1 MKTAKLILGI
11 LLVYAS
17 TSISGQKVCTIANL
31 SENMLYR
38 GIKNPI
44 GISVSDIPNDHLKII
59 LSDSLCKIEKV
70 DNNNYLITP
79 PTAKNYLMV
88 LLTVMNY
95 QNGKEELITK
105 YTFRVKRVPPPEIY
119 LGGWK
124 KGGKINKSSILANPS
139 LFATRAPG
147 FDYNIQ
153 FKVLGFTMKVN
164 DSIGHSLISESNK
177 FTDEQLNKIR
187 AMLSGQSFTISDIM
201 IDGPDWNGKL
211 NSELHFTIE

>member
-1 MKTAKLILGI
+1 MKTVKLILGI

-17 TSISGQKVCTIANL
+17 TTISGQKVCTIANL
-31 SENMLYR
+31 CENILYR

-59 LSDSLCKIEKV
+59 LSDSLCKIEKLN
-70 DNNNYLITP
+70 NNNYLITP
-79 PTAKNYLMV
+79 TAKTSLLV
-88 LLTVMNY
+88 VLTVMNY
-95 QNGKEELITK
+95 QNGKEELIAK

-119 LGGWK
+119 LGSWK
-124 KGGKINKSSILANPS
+124 KGGKIIKPFIFSSPYIY
-139 LFATRAPG
+139 ATKAPG

-164 DSIGHSLISESNK
+164 DSIGHSFISESNK
-177 FTDEQLNKIR
+177 FTDEQLNIIR
-187 AMLSGQSFTISDIM
+187 DMLPGQSFTISDIK

-211 NSELHFTIE
+211 NSELLFTIE